1 MKRSVLLFTL
11 TVLAL
16 TSRVHAAEP
25 APPAAASF
33 ASVRVA
39 DFSWMAGIWQGE
51 IGGDFIEEQW
61 SDPAGNVMMGMFRW
75 VKGGRN
81 GEIALYEL
89 LSIEPGA
96 DGPILW
102 LRHFGPRLV
111 AREDKEGAVAFHLIA
126 YKQGEAAWDNRDPA
140 NPTRLTFRREGDDRL
155 VIVLG
160 KMKDGAWAGTD
171 FVYTRRK

>member
-1 MKRSVLLFTL
+1 MKRMTLLFAL

-16 TSRVHAAEP
+16 APRAHAAEP
-25 APPAAASF
+25 TAPSPASF

-39 DFSWMAGIWQGE
+39 DFAWMAGVWQGE

-96 DGPILW
+96 EGPILW

-126 YKQGEAAWDNRDPA
+126 SKQGEAAWDNRDPA